1 MSDRDDGLG
10 AFIVGVF
17 IGGIIG
23 AATTLLLAPQ
33 SGEET
38 RTYIKDKSIELKD
51 RAAVTYEDYYARVGD
66 IADSTKMKASDL
78 SQKAAA
84 SLPGDQTAS
93 VEVVSSDE
101 SSSSDV
107 EEAPEE

>member
-10 AFIVGVF
+10 AFIAGIF

-51 RAAVTYEDYYARVGD
+51 KAAVTYEDYYARVGEF
-66 IADSTKMKASDL
+66 AESTKTKSSNL
-78 SQKAAA
+78 SQKSAT
-84 SLPGDQTAS
+84 SPPSNQEAS
-93 VEVVSSDE
+93 VEVVSTDE
-101 SSSSDV
+101 SSSSDTEGAA
-107 EEAPEE
+107 EE

>member
-51 RAAVTYEDYYARVGD
+51 KAAVTYEDYYTRVGD
-66 IADSTKMKASDL
+66 LTESTKMKASEIGKTTSASKPSTD
-78 SQKAAA
+78 AA
-84 SLPGDQTAS
+84 Q
-93 VEVVSSDE
+93 VEVATAEPTNSSQDE
-101 SSSSDV
+101 V
-107 EEAPEE
+107 AAE